1 MINIGRNTDDVAFDA
16 LEKSA
21 KLEQA
26 EQEARAAQRE
36 AERKERMALEEDLR
50 GRAWRSIGTRD
61 VTLNSDGSKA
71 KVGDNDWVSVEE
83 LKRNLK

>member
-21 KLEQA
+21 KREQA

-36 AERKERMALEEDLR
+36 AEREERMALEEDLR
-50 GRAWRSIGTRD
+50 G
-61 VTLNSDGSKA
+61 
-71 KVGDNDWVSVEE
+71 
-83 LKRNLK
+83 